1 MPSLLDPLHQ
11 ATLAFVDVETTGAS
25 AGTGH
30 RVTEIGV
37 VRVGPGG
44 VVQTYQ
50 QLVDPR
56 RSISPGVVAL
66 TGITNAMVRGQP
78 TFGDQLETVLNLLRG
93 AAVVGHNV
101 RFDLGFLAAECK
113 GAGADLAGELGKAPV
128 FDTVRIARS
137 LFGRGGN
144 SLQPLS
150 RRLGVPASTAHRALA
165 DAETTFAVF
174 DRMLAPLGGWSLT
187 VLDVIQRQGGP
198 ISINAPGPVRSST
211 ASSSRGGQPP
221 FEGELPFELAE
232 ALEEGRPVKM
242 EYLDAGNRRTE
253 RLVEPIRV
261 RTAGGVGTLV
271 AHCHLR
277 GAQRTFKLDR
287 IVRFVKC
294 D

>member
-1 MPSLLDPLHQ
+1 MPPSLLAPLHSTPI
-11 ATLAFVDVETTGAS
+11 AVVDVETTGAS

-30 RVTEIGV
+30 RVTEVGIL
-37 VRVGPGG
+37 RVEPGG
-44 VVQTYQ
+44 AFTRYQ
-50 QLVDPR
+50 QLVDPQR
-56 RSISPGVVAL
+56 PISPGVIAL
-66 TGITNAMVRGQP
+66 TGITQAMVRGQP
-78 TFGDQLETVLNLLRG
+78 TFGDQLGPMLGLLRG

-101 RFDLGFLAAECK
+101 RFDLGFLAAEC
-113 GAGADLAGELGKAPV
+113 GRAGVDLAGELGKAPV
-128 FDTVRIARS
+128 FDTVRLARS

-174 DRMLAPLGGWSLT
+174 DKMIAPLGGWALT

-198 ISINAPGPVRSST
+198 IPVGA
-211 ASSSRGGQPP
+211 ASPARAGRAAGLP
-221 FEGELPFELAE
+221 FDGELPFELAE
-232 ALEEGRPVKM
+232 ALEERRPVRM

-253 RLVEPIRV
+253 RLIDPIRV
-261 RTAGGVGTLV
+261 RHAGGVGTLV

-287 IVRFVKC
+287 IVRFVKA
-294 D
+294 DGP